1 MISPESDVA
10 DLISVGRRNT
20 VSAND
25 TMTRVMEGQP
35 SAILLEIRKPLGKCG
50 RECEEWFFF
59 ILYVLFII
67 IGFLLLI
74 FIFNVYF
81 NFC

>member
-35 SAILLEIRKPLGKCG
+35 SVILLEIRKPLGKCG
-50 RECEEWFFF
+50 RECEELFFSF
-59 ILYVLFII
+59 FMFYLLSLVFASNFYFQCLF
-67 IGFLLLI
+67 
-74 FIFNVYF
+74 
-81 NFC
+81 